1 MVSVITR
8 NLQGSLS
15 PASEVTHK
23 HFNVT
28 GKLPQQQLLAWR
40 DRVSHVI
47 DVVPSLKQVENPFNA
62 SIDRYDIG
70 PRRFTDCLSDAL
82 LLERSVARI
91 STDNHRDYVFH
102 IFTRGG
108 GTSPSRGSACL
119 VAKRIPRPVFLRW
132 TSINRCA
139 CSVGHAGY

>member
-1 MVSVITR
+1 MVSVHTR

-15 PASEVTHK
+15 PESEVTHK

-28 GKLPQQQLLAWR
+28 GELPQRQLLAWR

-108 GTSPSRGSACL
+108 TSLSRGSAGL
-119 VAKRIPRPVFLRW
+119 RAKSIHQPVFLRW